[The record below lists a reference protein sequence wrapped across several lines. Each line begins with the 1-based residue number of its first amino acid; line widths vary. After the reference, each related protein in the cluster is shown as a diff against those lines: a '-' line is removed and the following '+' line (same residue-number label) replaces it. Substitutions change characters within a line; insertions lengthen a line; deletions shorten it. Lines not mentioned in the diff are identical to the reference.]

1 MTGRVYI
8 ITGASSG
15 IGKALAVAAAAA
27 GESVV
32 LAARN
37 PTTLQAAADEAAA
50 AGGATLAVPTDVT
63 ERAQVEA
70 LVRAAADRF
79 GRVDV
84 LINNAGVATYG
95 LAVESIVDDLRR
107 VMEVNYFG
115 ALHCIQAVVPLMQQQ
130 GSGRIVN
137 ISGAGGKRALPLIG
151 GYAASKFA
159 ISALTD
165 ALRVELASLGIGV
178 TLVYPPLT
186 KTPLADHALA
196 GQEYGA
202 LFHSAGGAE
211 AADVAQQMLA
221 SINAGEREAMLG
233 GPTMQQFFEQSF
245 RDPEKV
251 DQQQQS
257 LLQSRLKRVK
267 RG

>member
-1 MTGRVYI
+1 MTGRVFI

-15 IGKALAVAAAAA
+15 IGKALAVEAAAQ
-27 GESVV
+27 GDSIV
-32 LAARN
+32 LAARTPADLN
-37 PTTLQAAADEAAA
+37 AVQAEIVA
-50 AGGATLAVPTDVT
+50 AGGSVLDVPTDVT
-63 ERAQVEA
+63 DRAQVD
-70 LVRAAADRF
+70 LMVQAAVERF
-79 GRVDV
+79 GRIDV

-95 LAVESIVDDLRR
+95 LAVESDIADLRR
-107 VMEVNYFG
+107 AMEVNYFG
-115 ALHCIQAVVPLMQQQ
+115 ALNCIQAVVPTMQAQ
-130 GSGRIVN
+130 GGGRIVN

-165 ALRVELASLGIGV
+165 ALRVELARANIGV

-211 AADVAQQMLA
+211 PQDVAKQMLA
-221 SINAGEREAMLG
+221 AINAGEREAMLG

-245 RDPEKV
+245 REPEKV